1 MESVLLALLFTL
13 LVMALVLGYI
23 MYQLSKMVKVE
34 ELNTVIEDV
43 NLLGDRV
50 SKALKE
56 SVDAIA
62 DNKKQIETANK
73 LYTELLGKN
82 NVHANQ
88 IANNASAQ
96 SNLSVLVN
104 NNKTNIQTLTESL
117 NGFVTPEYLQ
127 ANSYA
132 VNNPQDPYIVSSTIG
147 DKLDSIGYMTMSNI
161 HRNGF
166 DNINL
171 RSPAPSGTGTVITSS
186 IKSRNN
192 NVIIQ
197 PDNGNPNVVKIQ
209 PDSIMF
215 ENTST
220 NSMAGLKFNSSDV
233 EFCENTGGTMNCT
246 QLMTR

>member
-1 MESVLLALLFTL
+1 MDSVLLALLFTL

-23 MYQLSKMVKVE
+23 MYQLSKLVQVD

-56 SVDAIA
+56 SVDAIK
-62 DNKKQIETANK
+62 DNEKQIETANK

-82 NVHANQ
+82 NVHTNQ
-88 IANNASAQ
+88 IANNMSAH
-96 SNLSVLVN
+96 SNLSTLVN
-104 NNKTNIQTLTESL
+104 NNKTNIQTLSQSL
-117 NGFVTPEYLQ
+117 GSFVTPEYLQ
-127 ANSYA
+127 SNRY
-132 VNNPQDPYIVSSTIG
+132 VVQNPSDPYIVSSTIG
-147 DKLDSIGYMTMSNI
+147 ENLDSRGYMTMSNI
-161 HRNGF
+161 DRTGF
-166 DNINL
+166 NNINL

-186 IKSRNN
+186 IKSSDK
-192 NVIIQ
+192 NVVIQ

-215 ENTST
+215 ENTAT
-220 NSMAGLKFNSSDV
+220 NSMAGLKFNSSEV